1 MQQTIGQKNRRKIK
15 MIDKQ
20 EKYKQKHKKIR
31 NKNTNAKMGIFRTL
45 WNILEVILVII
56 MIKEQKY
63 IELIIIIGILFIV
76 MMVKECYV
84 QLKQRV
90 RRQLEEYFEQNAE
103 EIIREIID
111 TNQEQSERLEIK
123 RNKIET
129 N

>member
-20 EKYKQKHKKIR
+20 EKYKQKHEKIR

-45 WNILEVILVII
+45 WNILEIILVMI

-63 IELIIIIGILFIV
+63 IELIMIIGILFIV
-76 MMVKECYV
+76 TMIKECYV

-103 EIIREIID
+103 EIIQEIID

-123 RNKIET
+123 WNKIET

>member
-20 EKYKQKHKKIR
+20 EKYKQKHEKIR

-45 WNILEVILVII
+45 WNILEVILIMI

-63 IELIIIIGILFIV
+63 IELIMIIGILFIV
-76 MMVKECYV
+76 TMIKECYV

-103 EIIREIID
+103 EIIQEIID
-111 TNQEQSERLEIK
+111 TNQE
-123 RNKIET
+123 
-129 N
+129 

>member
-20 EKYKQKHKKIR
+20 EKYKQKHEKIR

-45 WNILEVILVII
+45 WNILEVILIMI

-63 IELIIIIGILFIV
+63 IELIMIIGILFIV
-76 MMVKECYV
+76 TMIKECYV

-103 EIIREIID
+103 EIIQEIID

-123 RNKIET
+123 WNKIET

>member
-20 EKYKQKHKKIR
+20 EKYKQKHEKIR

-45 WNILEVILVII
+45 WNILEVILVMI

-63 IELIIIIGILFIV
+63 IELIMIIGILFIV
-76 MMVKECYV
+76 TMIKECYV

-103 EIIREIID
+103 EIIQEIID

-123 RNKIET
+123 WNKIET

>member
-20 EKYKQKHKKIR
+20 EKYKQKHEKIR

-45 WNILEVILVII
+45 WNILEVILIMI

-63 IELIIIIGILFIV
+63 IELIMIIGILFIV
-76 MMVKECYV
+76 TMIKECYV
-84 QLKQRV
+84 QLKQKV

-103 EIIREIID
+103 EIIQEIID
-111 TNQEQSERLEIK
+111 TNQEQLERLEIK
-123 RNKIET
+123 WNKIET

>member
-20 EKYKQKHKKIR
+20 EKYKQKHEKIR
-31 NKNTNAKMGIFRTL
+31 NKNTNAKMVIFRTL
-45 WNILEVILVII
+45 WNILEVILIMI

-63 IELIIIIGILFIV
+63 IELIMIIGILFIV
-76 MMVKECYV
+76 TMIKECYV

-103 EIIREIID
+103 EIIQEIID

-123 RNKIET
+123 WNKIET

>member
-20 EKYKQKHKKIR
+20 EKYKQKHEKIR

-45 WNILEVILVII
+45 WNILEVILVMI

-63 IELIIIIGILFIV
+63 IELIMIIGILFIV
-76 MMVKECYV
+76 TMIKECYI

-103 EIIREIID
+103 EIIQEIID

-123 RNKIET
+123 WNKIET

>member
-20 EKYKQKHKKIR
+20 EKYKQKHEKIR

-45 WNILEVILVII
+45 WNILEIILVMI

-63 IELIIIIGILFIV
+63 IELIMIIGILFIV
-76 MMVKECYV
+76 TMIKECYV

-103 EIIREIID
+103 EIIQEIID
-111 TNQEQSERLEIK
+111 TNQEQSEQLEIK
-123 RNKIET
+123 WNKIET

>member
-1 MQQTIGQKNRRKIK
+1 
-15 MIDKQ
+15 
-20 EKYKQKHKKIR
+20 
-31 NKNTNAKMGIFRTL
+31 MGIFRTL

-76 MMVKECYV
+76 MMIKECYV

-111 TNQEQSERLEIK
+111 TNQEQSKRLEIK
-123 RNKIET
+123 WNKIEI
-129 N
+129 NQ